1 MKTFV
6 TGATGLL
13 GPYVIEAFNDTD
25 VVTTARRGGD
35 VQCDLTDLDATRQ
48 AIGELQPDAVIH
60 LAALTD
66 VDLCERDPGA
76 AKRTNVEM
84 AANLAAT
91 IPEETQLVY
100 ISTDQVYPG
109 SSGPYRESDTAPVN
123 VYGRSKLEGEQAALR
138 HPNSVCLR
146 TNLFGVSRTDG
157 RASLSDFMTGMLR
170 NEKPVTFFE
179 DILFSPLHMRT
190 LSDFIRKIVRDQLN
204 GVFNLGCR
212 AGASKSDFG
221 FMLADHLGL
230 PTRTVT
236 VRVSTQVPDRA
247 PRPSDMRL
255 DISRIEAALQTVM
268 PTLEEEVRKL

>member
-48 AIGELQPDAVIH
+48 AIEELQPDAVIH

-66 VDLCERDPGA
+66 VDQCERDPGA
-76 AKRTNVEM
+76 AKRINVDT

-91 IPEETQLVY
+91 MPVEAQLVY

-109 SSGPYRESDTAPVN
+109 LGGPYRESDTAPVN
-123 VYGRSKLEGEQAALR
+123 VYGQSKLDGEQAALR

-146 TNLFGVSRTDG
+146 TNLFGASRTDG
-157 RASLSDFMTGMLR
+157 RGSLSDFMAGMLR
-170 NEKPVTFFE
+170 EEKPVTFFE
-179 DILFSPLHMRT
+179 DIFFSPLHMRT
-190 LSDFIRKIVRDQLN
+190 LSGFIRKIVRNQLS

-212 AGASKSDFG
+212 GGASKSDFG
-221 FMLADHLGL
+221 FMVAEHLGL

-236 VRVSTQVPDRA
+236 VGVSTQMPDRA
-247 PRPSDMRL
+247 PRPSDMRF
-255 DISRIEAALQTVM
+255 DVSRIEAVLGTEM